1 MEKALAGVRVL
12 DLTQFEAG
20 TSCTEMLAWLGAE
33 VIKVEPPK
41 VGEQGRWLLTEQA
54 GIDSHYFILLNANK
68 RSITLNL
75 KTERGRQIFLE
86 LIKQA
91 DVLSENY
98 SLGTLE
104 SWGLGYGR
112 LRELNPR
119 LIYLTIKGF
128 GTYGPYSKFKS
139 FDPVAQAAGGA
150 LAVTGFPG
158 SPPLRP
164 GPTIGDTGT
173 GIHAACGV
181 LAAYIQRECTG
192 RGQKVEVSMQ
202 EAVLNYVRVPMRH
215 SYLTHQASPRVGN
228 RLGVAV
234 PGDIY
239 RCAPGGPNDYVYL
252 FCSTAEMWQA
262 FCRTLGRPELAGDP
276 RFNDNA
282 ARHSNLEELSRIIE
296 EWTSR
301 RPKYEVMRLMG
312 EAGGAMRRRAR
323 QPRTAERPA
332 HERTRD
338 DRKCRSS
345 GTWQVHDAGLPGQAR
360 GFSRRS
366 HQCSST
372 GTAQSRDLRH
382 DAGFERQRTRTA
394 PPGGY
399 NLRELALL

>member
-1 MEKALAGVRVL
+1 MEKALAGIKVL

-41 VGEQGRWLLTEQA
+41 VGEQGRWLLTEKA
-54 GIDSHYFILLNANK
+54 GTDSVYFILLNANK

-75 KTERGRQIFLE
+75 KSERGREIFLE
-86 LIKQA
+86 LIKQV

-104 SWGLGYGR
+104 SWGLGYAR
-112 LRELNPR
+112 LREVNPR

-139 FDPVAQAAGGA
+139 FDPIAQAAGGA
-150 LAVTGFPG
+150 LSVTGFPG

-173 GIHAACGV
+173 GIHAATGV
-181 LAAYIQRECTG
+181 LAAYIQRERTG
-192 RGQKVEVSMQ
+192 KGQKVELSMQ

-215 SYLTHQASPRVGN
+215 SYLTQQPSPRVGN

-239 RCAPGGPNDYVYL
+239 KCAPGGPNDYVYL

-262 FCRTLGRPELAGDP
+262 FCCVLERPELADDS

-282 ARHSNLEELSRIIE
+282 ARHRNLEELTRIIG
-296 EWTSR
+296 EWTSVR
-301 RPKYEVMRLMG
+301 TKREVMRLMG
-312 EAGGAMRRRAR
+312 EAGVPCGAVLDSVELLNDPHMKERGMVVSFDHPTRGPFTMPGCPVRLEDSPAEVTSAPLLGQHNGEIYREMLGLDDGELERLRR
-323 QPRTAERPA
+323 
-332 HERTRD
+332 D
-338 DRKCRSS
+338 
-345 GTWQVHDAGLPGQAR
+345 GVI
-360 GFSRRS
+360 
-366 HQCSST
+366 
-372 GTAQSRDLRH
+372 
-382 DAGFERQRTRTA
+382 
-394 PPGGY
+394 
-399 NLRELALL
+399 